1 MSNTLMNSR
10 KAFLFYD
17 GNLWVK
23 NDTLQHL
30 DVTEGS
36 FDGA

>member
-1 MSNTLMNSR
+1 MINTLMNSR

-17 GNLWVK
+17 GNPWVK
-23 NDTLQHL
+23 KGTLQYL

-36 FDGA
+36 FDGV